1 MIRIDHVSKSFPG
14 VIALDDISFQID
26 SGTIHG
32 LVGENGA
39 GKSTLIKIISGIYI
53 DYEGDIF
60 IDDQRLQISS
70 VHEAQKK
77 GIATI
82 FQELTVVRELTVAE
96 NIFLGREPVGFAG
109 ALDRTEMDKK
119 SQQVLNELNASFS
132 PRDKVGDLSVANQQ
146 IVEISKALVLNT
158 QILIMDEP
166 TSSLTER
173 EIQNLF
179 SVISTLKS
187 KGITILYV
195 SHKLEEIFKICDA
208 ITVLRDGKHI
218 HTGLKKVT
226 TPPEVIRMM
235 VGRSLNM
242 MYPPRTAQ
250 KGDLLLSVKGLTRA
264 GEFKDINFQVHAG
277 EIVGFAGLIGS
288 GRTELAKALFG
299 AACPNGGEIEIF
311 NQKRKLFYH
320 PREAISHGLVYL
332 SEDRKREGLILLL
345 SVREN
350 ISLPIIKKISHYL
363 FVKRKEE
370 QNIVDSLIEKLKIKV
385 FSRDQVVETLSG
397 GNQQKVV
404 ISKLLLT
411 NARVLIFDEPTRG
424 IDVGAKY
431 EIYKIMNDLTA
442 EGKGIVFISSELPE
456 ILGISDR
463 IYCMREGSIVKE
475 FTQKEANPEKVMS
488 ALTGGSSL

>member
-14 VIALDDISFQID
+14 VVALNDISFQID
-26 SGTIHG
+26 SGTVHG

-39 GKSTLIKIISGIYI
+39 GKSTLIKIISGIYT

-60 IDDQRLQISS
+60 IDDQQLQINS
-70 VHEAQKK
+70 VHESQKK

-109 ALDRTEMDKK
+109 ALDRAEMERK
-119 SQQVLNELNASFS
+119 SQQVLNELNVSFS

-166 TSSLTER
+166 TSSLTEK
-173 EIQNLF
+173 EVQNLF
-179 SVISTLKS
+179 SVIHTLKS

-195 SHKLEEIFKICDA
+195 SHKLEEIFEICDA

-218 HTGLKKVT
+218 HTSAKSET
-226 TPPEVIRMM
+226 NPPDVIRMM

-242 MYPPRTAQ
+242 LFPPRTAK
-250 KGDLLLSVKGLTRA
+250 KGDLLLSVKDLTRE
-264 GEFKDINFQVHAG
+264 GEFKDINFEVHAG

-299 AACPNGGEIEIF
+299 ATCPDQGEIKIC
-311 NQKRKLFYH
+311 NQKMKLFCH
-320 PREAISHGLVYL
+320 PREAITQGLVYL
-332 SEDRKREGLILLL
+332 SEDRKQEGLILLL

-350 ISLPIIKKISHYL
+350 ISLPIIKKISQNL

-411 NARVLIFDEPTRG
+411 NAQVFIFDEPTRG

-442 EGKGIVFISSELPE
+442 DGKGIVFISSELPE
-456 ILGISDR
+456 IIGISDR

-475 FTQKEANPEKVMS
+475 YTREKANPENVMS
-488 ALTGGSSL
+488 ALTGGSSI

>member
-1 MIRIDHVSKSFPG
+1 MIRISHVSKSFPG
-14 VIALDDISFQID
+14 VLALDDVSFQID
-26 SGTIHG
+26 SDTVHG

-39 GKSTLIKIISGIYI
+39 GKSTLIKIISGIYT
-53 DYEGDIF
+53 DYEGDVF
-60 IDDQRLQISS
+60 LGDQRLRINS

-82 FQELTVVRELTVAE
+82 FQELTVIQELTVAE
-96 NIFLGREPVGFAG
+96 NIFLGREPIGFAG
-109 ALDRTEMDKK
+109 VLDRAEMERK
-119 SQQVLNELNASFS
+119 SQQVLNELNAPFS

-146 IVEISKALVLNT
+146 IVEISKALVLNPR
-158 QILIMDEP
+158 ILIMDEP

-179 SVISTLKS
+179 LVISSLRK

-195 SHKLEEIFKICDA
+195 SHKLEEIFKICDS

-218 HTGLKKVT
+218 HTGPIKDT
-226 TPPEVIRMM
+226 TPPDVIRMM

-264 GEFKDINFQVHAG
+264 GEFQDISFNVHAG

-288 GRTELAKALFG
+288 GRTEVAKALFG
-299 AACPNGGEIEIF
+299 ATCPDSGDIEIRG
-311 NQKRKLFYH
+311 QRTKLFTN
-320 PREAISHGLVYL
+320 PFEAISNGLAYL
-332 SEDRKREGLILLL
+332 SEDRKQEGLILLL

-350 ISLPIIKKISHYL
+350 ISLPIVKKISQYL

-370 QNIVDSLIEKLKIKV
+370 QDIVDSLIEKLKIKV

-411 NARVLIFDEPTRG
+411 NAQILIFDEPTRG
-424 IDVGAKY
+424 IDVGTKY

-442 EGKGIVFISSELPE
+442 DGKGIIFISSELPE

-463 IYCMREGSIVKE
+463 IYCMREGSIAKE
-475 FTQKEANPEKVMS
+475 FTREEASPEKVMS
-488 ALTGGSSL
+488 VLTGGS